1 MSMMSRWLHARLAG
15 LIKTGSLEIETAN
28 GQTLTL
34 GDGSGSRLGLR
45 FNDRSALFQLLAD
58 PELQFGELYMDGRIA
73 VTQGTLFDVL
83 MLAAGNLWRPD
94 GSHWLR
100 LLEKARGVLRRASRP
115 NGLSRAQ
122 RNVAH
127 HYDLDADFY
136 TRFLDSG
143 MQYSC
148 AYFDRDGQ
156 NLENAQLAKK
166 RHIAAKLL
174 IEPGQS
180 VLDIGCGFGG
190 MAIYLAR
197 FCGASVTGVTLSQT
211 QLGVARSGAA
221 ELGLS
226 GATDFRFCDYREL
239 DGRFDRIVSVGMFE
253 HVGLA
258 HYDMFFR
265 KIGQLL
271 DTDGIAL
278 IHTIGRADGPCPT
291 NPWVKKYIFPGGY
304 MPALSD
310 IMPSIERSGLFVTD
324 IEILRLH
331 YAETIKAWRER
342 FGARRAE
349 VAARRG
355 ERFCRMWELYL
366 AGSECAFRREG
377 FVVFQIQLSKKLG
390 TVPLT
395 RDYIGR
401 IEAYLRGRDSAEA
414 KLRLAGE

>member
-1 MSMMSRWLHARLAG
+1 MEQLLHIFFAR
-15 LIKTGSLEIETAN
+15 LIKTGSLEVETAN
-28 GQTLTL
+28 GDKFNL
-34 GDGSGSRLGLR
+34 GDGSGSKLALR
-45 FNDRSALFQLLAD
+45 FKDMGALFQLMLD
-58 PELQFGELYMDGRIA
+58 PELQFGELYMDGRVE

-83 MLAAGNLWRPD
+83 MLAAANLWRPG
-94 GSHWLR
+94 GSRWLR
-100 LLEKARGVLRRASRP
+100 LLEKGRGALRRLSRP
-115 NGLSRAQ
+115 NGLLRAR

-127 HYDLDADFY
+127 HYDLDAAFY
-136 TRFLDSG
+136 KKFLDSG

-148 AYFDRDGQ
+148 AYFERDGQ

-239 DGRFDRIVSVGMFE
+239 DGRFDRIISVGMFE
-253 HVGLA
+253 HVGFI

-265 KIGQLL
+265 KVAQLL
-271 DTDGIAL
+271 NEDGVAL
-278 IHTIGRADGPCPT
+278 LHTIGRADGPYPT
-291 NPWVKKYIFPGGY
+291 NPWVAKYIFPGGH
-304 MPALSD
+304 MPALSE

-324 IEILRLH
+324 VEILRLH
-331 YAETIKAWRER
+331 YAETLKAWGER
-342 FGARRAE
+342 FRARRAE
-349 VAARRG
+349 VEARHG

-366 AGSECAFRREG
+366 AGSECAFWREG
-377 FVVFQIQLSKKLG
+377 FVVFQIQLSKKLE

-401 IEAYLRGRDSAEA
+401 IEASLRGRDSAVA
-414 KLRLAGE
+414 NLRLAGE